1 MELTVREIAQLLGGE
16 VEGRDDLKVNTIAK
30 IEEATAGAISFL
42 ANPKY
47 EVHIYTTQATAVIIN
62 KTFNAKKDIAATLIR
77 VEDAYSAFSTLL
89 SAYQQYTQ
97 EQKKGIEQPSFIA
110 DTAELGED
118 VYIGAFA
125 YIGANAKIGKGCK
138 IYPNAY
144 IGDQVVIGDHTI
156 IHAGVKLYSTTQVGQ
171 HCVIHAGTVIG
182 SDGFGF
188 APQSDGSYKAI
199 PQVGNVVIEDR
210 VDIGANTVID
220 CATMG
225 STIIKSGAKL
235 DNLIQ
240 VAHNV
245 EIGENT
251 AIAAQSGVSGSA
263 KIGKNC
269 IIAGQVGVA
278 GHLHLADGVKIAA
291 QSGISKSITK
301 ENTVVMGSPAF
312 EIKEYFK
319 STAVFKKLPEL
330 QKRVGKIEKN
340 IFTDEDAN

>member
-1 MELTVREIAQLLGGE
+1 MELTVKEIAHLLGGE
-16 VEGRDDLKVNTIAK
+16 VQGRDDLKVNTIAK
-30 IEEATAGAISFL
+30 IEEAKAGAISFL

-47 EVHIYTTQATAVIIN
+47 EPHIYTTQATAVIVN
-62 KTFNAKKDIAATLIR
+62 KTFEAKKEIQSTLVR
-77 VEDAYSAFSTLL
+77 VEDAYSAFSTLMN
-89 SAYQQYTQ
+89 AYQQYTQ
-97 EQKKGIEQPSFIA
+97 DQKKGVEQPSFIDA
-110 DTAELGED
+110 TANLGD
-118 VYIGAFA
+118 DIYVGAFA
-125 YIGANAKIGKGCK
+125 YIGANVTIGKGCK
-138 IYPNAY
+138 IYPHAY
-144 IGDQVVIGDHTI
+144 IGDQVELGDHTV
-156 IHAGVKLYSTTQVGQ
+156 IHAGVKLYSHTKVGK

-188 APQSDGSYKAI
+188 APQEDGSYKAI
-199 PQVGNVVIEDR
+199 PQLGNVVIEDY

-225 STIIKSGAKL
+225 STIIKEGAKL

-251 AIAAQSGVSGSA
+251 AMAAQSGVSGSS

-278 GHLHLADGVKIAA
+278 GHLQLADGVKIAA

-301 ENTVVMGSPAF
+301 ENTAVMGSPAF
-312 EIKEYFK
+312 DIKHYFK
-319 STAVFKKLPEL
+319 SAAVFKKLPEL
-330 QKRVGKIEKN
+330 QRRVSEVEKKIFMDGDTK
-340 IFTDEDAN
+340 

>member
-1 MELTVREIAQLLGGE
+1 MELTVKEIAHLLGGE
-16 VEGRDDLKVNTIAK
+16 VQGRDDLKVNTIAK
-30 IEEATAGAISFL
+30 IEEAKAGAVSFL

-47 EVHIYTTQATAVIIN
+47 EPFIYTTQATAVIVN
-62 KTFNAKKDIAATLIR
+62 KTFEAKKNIASTLVL

-89 SAYQQYTQ
+89 SAYQRHTQ
-97 EQKKGIEQPSFIA
+97 AQKKGIEQPSYIH
-110 DTAELGED
+110 ESVKLNED
-118 VYIGAFA
+118 VYVGAFA
-125 YIGANAKIGKGCK
+125 YIGANVQIGKGCK
-138 IYPNAY
+138 IYPHAY
-144 IGDQVVIGDHTI
+144 IGDNVSLGDNTI
-156 IHAGVKLYSTTQVGQ
+156 IHPGVKLYSNTKVGKQ
-171 HCVIHAGTVIG
+171 CVIHAGTVIG

-188 APQSDGSYKAI
+188 APQEDGTYKAI
-199 PQVGNVVIEDR
+199 PQVGNVVIEDY

-225 STIIKSGAKL
+225 STVIKLGAKL

-269 IIAGQVGVA
+269 VIAGQVGVA

-301 ENTVVMGSPAF
+301 EESAVMGSPAF
-312 EIKEYFK
+312 DIKHYFK
-319 STAVFKKLPEL
+319 SAAVFKKLPEL
-330 QKRVGKIEKN
+330 QRRVSEVEKKIFMDEK
-340 IFTDEDAN
+340 AQ